1 MLRLLALARPELVRL
16 TLATLS
22 LLLSTGIGLL
32 LPLYVGQAVDGIK
45 GPEQLQALDSVAI
58 QLLGLFFIMGLA
70 TTARAWLFTVAGERI
85 VTALRNRLYERL
97 LAQDLSFFDSEKTGD
112 LLSRLGSDTT
122 VLQTA
127 VTVDISLLLR
137 TTVSFFG
144 SLAIMLWQSWRL
156 TLVMLAVV
164 PLVVISAALYVR
176 VLRRYSR
183 QVRDALA
190 AASALAEE
198 RLSGIRTVRA
208 FAREEFEAQNYEKA
222 SNLALDLS
230 LTRALL
236 SAGFQGLMSFA
247 GYSAIAI
254 VLWTGGRFVAQGS
267 MSFGELSAFIL
278 LTFTMAFAL
287 STLSA
292 LWGDFARALGASER
306 VFELLAREPEIQSGS
321 GLVAN
326 CQGVLRFESVSFSY
340 PARPEISVLKE
351 LSLEV
356 KAGEKLAIVG
366 SSGAG
371 KSTIAALAS
380 RFYDPQSG
388 QISFDGLELKEWQLV
403 ALRRRIGVVSQEPL
417 LFACSIADNIRYA
430 RPEASLAEV
439 QAAAEAAC
447 AAEFIQGFPEGFE
460 TLVGERGVRLSGGQK
475 QRVAIARAILQ
486 DPNLLILDEATSA
499 LDARSEALLQQ
510 ALSKLQEGRTTLIIA
525 HRLSTVR
532 EADRIIVLEGGQIV
546 QEGRHAELASQEGP
560 YKSFLAHQ
568 LNPTDFS

>member
-340 PARPEISVLKE
+340 PARPEITVLKE

-510 ALSKLQEGRTTLIIA
+510 ALSTKTFFNHEI
-525 HRLSTVR
+525 HEKHENV
-532 EADRIIVLEGGQIV
+532 
-546 QEGRHAELASQEGP
+546 P
-560 YKSFLAHQ
+560 HQ
-568 LNPTDFS
+568 